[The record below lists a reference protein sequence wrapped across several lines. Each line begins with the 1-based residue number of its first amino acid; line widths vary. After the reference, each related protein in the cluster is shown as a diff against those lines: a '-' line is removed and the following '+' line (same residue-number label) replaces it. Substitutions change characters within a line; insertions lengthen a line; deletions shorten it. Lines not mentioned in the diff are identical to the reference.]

1 MPKIVISDS
10 QGLVQKTGTGV
21 EVNSAGVKAVL
32 KNRVT
37 FGTDVTQNLDSV
49 FSLPAGALI
58 TDVFV
63 VAHAALATAGGGTF
77 TVSLGT
83 VGVGLIDL
91 VAATNL
97 IGNGAATTAG
107 EAAILSAG
115 TKIEGAAGAALAVA
129 ADANL
134 YSSTARSVTLRAS
147 SAGAALATGGDATVG
162 IEYTIA

>member
-32 KNRVT
+32 KNRIT
-37 FGTDVTQNLDSV
+37 FDAQLPQDSV

-63 VAHAALATAGGGTF
+63 VAHAALQTAGGGTL
-77 TVSLGT
+77 TCSMGT
-83 VGVGLIDL
+83 VGTGFVDII
-91 VAATNL
+91 AATNL

-115 TKIEGAAGAALAVA
+115 TKIEGGAGAALAIA

-134 YSSTARSVTLRAS
+134 YGAAARSVQLRAQ
-147 SAGAALATGGDATVG
+147 AVGADLTVAGDATVG